1 MSSDPA
7 APVADVCQCAV
18 CAAMRTDPGQPA
30 PARSPIRDVAPIRME
45 DVGWLSYGTRTILQ
59 YEAEAMLRKLAQRAR
74 DIADRLLDGRMHST
88 VSGSV
93 RKRYGWRGF
102 LCVQQ
107 VGATLTVRATTRVGD
122 GHHVLFILRPDGSFG
137 VLCAPSTDGV
147 PDYPWDDMIEHAL
160 DYEVRDDGD
169 NLPNPDIG
177 GGHLRSV
184 WSKSGPDG
192 WCHGR
197 FRVEDIAI
205 AAWWLDDTLHPEAP
219 SVPDR
224 DNDLKRLN
232 VRAE

>member
-7 APVADVCQCAV
+7 TSVADVCRCEV
-18 CAAMRTDPGQPA
+18 CAAMRADPDQPA
-30 PARSPIRDVAPIRME
+30 PAAPIRSVEPIRMD
-45 DVGWLSYGTRTILQ
+45 DVGWLSYGTRTVLQ

-107 VGATLTVRATTRVGD
+107 VGAALTVRTVTRVGD
-122 GHHVLFILRPDGSFG
+122 GHHVLYVLRPDGSFG
-137 VLCAPSTDGV
+137 VWCVPSTDGV
-147 PDYPWDDMIEHAL
+147 PDKPWGDLIERAL
-160 DYEVRDDGD
+160 DYEAERD
-169 NLPNPDIG
+169 NLPNPYMG
-177 GGHLRSV
+177 NCYARSV

-197 FRVEDIAI
+197 FRMEDIAI
-205 AAWWLDDTLHPEAP
+205 AAWWLDDTLQPEAP

-224 DNDLKRLN
+224 DNDLKRLG